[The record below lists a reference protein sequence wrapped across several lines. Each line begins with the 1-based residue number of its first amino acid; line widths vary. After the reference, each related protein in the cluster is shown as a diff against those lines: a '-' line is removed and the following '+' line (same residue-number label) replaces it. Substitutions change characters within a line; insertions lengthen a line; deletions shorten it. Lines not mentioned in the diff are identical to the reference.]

1 MNKSELIA
9 AIAEHANLTKTDAN
23 RALDGLIKTIETTLR
38 HPDL

>member
-23 RALDGLIKTIETTLR
+23 HALDGFLKTIEPKNR
-38 HPDL
+38 S